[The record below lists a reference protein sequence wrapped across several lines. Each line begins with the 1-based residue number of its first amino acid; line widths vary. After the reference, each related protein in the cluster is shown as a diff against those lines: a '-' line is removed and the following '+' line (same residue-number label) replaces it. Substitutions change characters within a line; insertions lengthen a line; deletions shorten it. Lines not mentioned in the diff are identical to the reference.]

1 MLPLV
6 LVEVLFYKIKK
17 IWIMQIKMRIGT
29 LIFPQPSRH
38 NDRTFIFP

>member
-17 IWIMQIKMRIGT
+17 NLDYANKNEDWDFNFSPT
-29 LIFPQPSRH
+29 LK
-38 NDRTFIFP
+38 T